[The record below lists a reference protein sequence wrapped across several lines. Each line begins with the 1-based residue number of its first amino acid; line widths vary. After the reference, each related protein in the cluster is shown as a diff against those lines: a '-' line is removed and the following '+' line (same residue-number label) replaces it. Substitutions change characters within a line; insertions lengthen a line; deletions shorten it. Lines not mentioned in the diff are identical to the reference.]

1 LIIVENARLQMT
13 YRRILAA
20 ISGGS
25 ASKAT
30 TDVACRLARAFDANV
45 EGFHVKWDAA
55 AISAM
60 TAGMLGLSID
70 GIALQRLV
78 AESETAARRAGETFR
93 SRAEKAGLV
102 ESSGDRKVP
111 SFAWRVAK
119 GSAPELVA
127 EEAILYDLVVLGR
140 SDRVL
145 DEPSSHAIEETLTK
159 SGRPVLLTPSTA
171 PADMGQHAAIGWN
184 HSPQAARAVS
194 ASLPL
199 LKRAEKVTVITIGKE
214 WTASSAAI
222 VDYLAWHGVSAHHLE
237 HARELGRT
245 TGARLIEQAETV
257 GADLLV
263 MGAFSHSPWQEALF
277 GGASR
282 EALKAS
288 SLPIL
293 LTH

>member
-1 LIIVENARLQMT
+1 M
-13 YRRILAA
+13 AA

-25 ASKAT
+25 ASQAT
-30 TDVACRLARAFDANV
+30 TFVACRLAKDFGANV
-45 EGFHVKWDAA
+45 EGFHVMWDAV

-70 GIALQRLV
+70 GIALQQLV
-78 AESETAARRAGETFR
+78 AESETAARRAGQIFR
-93 SRAEKAGLV
+93 DRAGKAGLV
-102 ESSGDRKVP
+102 PFAGDRRVP
-111 SFAWRVAK
+111 SFSWRVEK

-127 EEAILYDLVVLGR
+127 REAILYDLIVLGR

-171 PADMGQHAAIGWN
+171 PAEIGQHAAIGWN
-184 HSPQAARAVS
+184 GSPQAARAVS
-194 ASLPL
+194 AALPL

-214 WTASSAAI
+214 WSAGSAAI
-222 VDYLAWHGVSAHHLE
+222 IDFLAWHGIEAHHLE
-237 HARELGRT
+237 HAKEGGR
-245 TGARLIEQAETV
+245 GAGVRLIEQAETA

-263 MGAFSHSPWQEALF
+263 MGAFAHAPWQEALF

>member
-1 LIIVENARLQMT
+1 MT

-25 ASKAT
+25 ASQAT
-30 TDVACRLARAFDANV
+30 TDVACRLAKNFEGNV
-45 EGFHVKWDAA
+45 EGFHVKWDAV

-60 TAGMLGLSID
+60 TAGMLGLSVD

-78 AESETAARRAGETFR
+78 AESETMSRRAGETFR
-93 SRAEKAGLV
+93 ARAEKAGLV
-102 ESSGDRKVP
+102 PFAGDRKIP
-111 SFAWRVAK
+111 SYGWHFGK
-119 GSAPELVA
+119 GSAPEVVA
-127 EEAILYDLVVLGR
+127 REAILYDLIVLGR

-145 DEPSSHAIEETLTK
+145 DEPSSHVIEETLTK

-171 PADMGQHAAIGWN
+171 PAEIGQHAAIGWN
-184 HSPQAARAVS
+184 DSPQAARAVT
-194 ASLPL
+194 AALPL
-199 LKRAEKVTVITIGKE
+199 LMRAEKVTVITVGKE
-214 WTASSAAI
+214 WSAGSASI
-222 VDYLAWHGVSAHHLE
+222 IDYLGWHGIEAHHLE
-237 HARELGRT
+237 HARGRGKS
-245 TGARLIEQAETV
+245 TGARLIEQAETA

-263 MGAFSHSPWQEALF
+263 MGAFAHAPWQETLF

-288 SLPIL
+288 GLPIL

>member
-1 LIIVENARLQMT
+1 MT

-25 ASKAT
+25 ASQAT
-30 TDVACRLARAFDANV
+30 TDVACWLAKTFAANV
-45 EGFHVKWDAA
+45 EGFHVKWDAV

-60 TAGMLGLSID
+60 TTGMLGLSID
-70 GIALQRLV
+70 GIALEQLV
-78 AESETAARRAGETFR
+78 AESETAARRAGDTFR
-93 SRAEKAGLV
+93 GRAEKMGLV
-102 ESSGDRKVP
+102 PFAGDRKVP
-111 SFAWRVAK
+111 SFGWRVAK
-119 GSAPELVA
+119 GPAPELVA
-127 EEAILYDLVVLGR
+127 REAILYDLVVLGR

-171 PADMGQHAAIGWN
+171 PTEIGQHAAIGWN
-184 HSPQAARAVS
+184 GSAQAARAVT
-194 ASLPL
+194 AGLPL

-214 WTASSAAI
+214 WSAGSAAI
-222 VDYLAWHGVSAHHLE
+222 IDFLAWHGVEAHHLE
-237 HARELGRT
+237 HAREGGRAA
-245 TGARLIEQAETV
+245 GARLIEQAETT

-263 MGAFSHSPWQEALF
+263 MGAFAHAPWQEALF

-282 EALKAS
+282 EALKTS

-293 LTH
+293 LAH

>member
-1 LIIVENARLQMT
+1 MT
-13 YRRILAA
+13 YRKILAA

-25 ASKAT
+25 ASQAT
-30 TDVACRLARAFDANV
+30 TDVACRLAKQFDANV
-45 EGFHVKWDAA
+45 EGFHVKWDAV

-60 TAGMLGLSID
+60 TAGMLGLSVD

-78 AESETAARRAGETFR
+78 AESETMSRRAAETFR
-93 SRAEKAGLV
+93 HRAEKAGLV
-102 ESSGDRKVP
+102 PFAGDRKVP
-111 SFAWRVAK
+111 SYGWRFAK

-127 EEAILYDLVVLGR
+127 REAILYDLVVLGR

-171 PADMGQHAAIGWN
+171 PAEIGRHAAIGWN
-184 HSPQAARAVS
+184 GSPQAARAVS

-199 LKRAEKVTVITIGKE
+199 LKRAEQVSVITIGRE
-214 WTASSAAI
+214 SSAGSAAI
-222 VDYLAWHGVSAHHLE
+222 TDYLAWHGIEARHLE
-237 HARELGRT
+237 CEQERGHS
-245 TGARLIEQAETV
+245 TGARLIEQAETA

-263 MGAFSHSPWQEALF
+263 MGAFAHAPWQEALF

-282 EALKAS
+282 EALKVS
-288 SLPIL
+288 CLSIL
-293 LTH
+293 LMH